1 MTFQKTAKKILL
13 RSVNSRCFLAFLLFY
28 SMRAACILFCLLPEF
43 PCSLFSVSFS
53 FAQRKSVS
61 SNDSCGSD
69 MEDEAAGC
77 SSRPVCMRNKM
88 KTVKVTI
95 WNLDQDYATLNA
107 NFSFVVF
114 LHFPLCTAFISLLEC
129 FFSVSTSNLLN
140 MQYLCSL
147 NNVQ

>member
-1 MTFQKTAKKILL
+1 
-13 RSVNSRCFLAFLLFY
+13 
-28 SMRAACILFCLLPEF
+28 MRAACILFCLLPEF

-114 LHFPLCTAFISLLEC
+114 LHFPLSTVFISLLEC